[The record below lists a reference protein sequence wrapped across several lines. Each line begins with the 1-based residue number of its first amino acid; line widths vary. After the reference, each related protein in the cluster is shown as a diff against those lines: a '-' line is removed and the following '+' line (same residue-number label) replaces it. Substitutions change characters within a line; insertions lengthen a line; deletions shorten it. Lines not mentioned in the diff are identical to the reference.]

1 MKTILI
7 AKLNLEKSYSGASRR
22 VHEETRYL
30 RSLGYDVHTISE
42 NSNEADVRASGG
54 VPHKSKR
61 YFWHRKVGRRVQ
73 FNKEA
78 EKLQKKLKAN
88 LLIGH
93 GDLQNPDVHFIH
105 NCVHLACEKIHG
117 KPLPKDD
124 EMYLTHTPIIVN
136 RQYKHIVANSYLMKN
151 ELMERFAVPEED
163 ISVIYPAIDESQFKC
178 LPEATRVK
186 IRTELGVKEDEYLV
200 GLVTSGNFKKRGV
213 DRFFEAINLLPKEIA
228 EKTHFVFVG
237 KDKLT
242 PEFQTILDNSPYK
255 HRIRTLP
262 IIDNVEEYFNALD
275 IFVLPARIEEFGRV
289 VAEAMACGA
298 PVITTKWVGASEIIR
313 NEAAEFV
320 YEGSDNQELAE
331 LMTRLL
337 TDSALWK
344 RVSLANQES
353 AKEVYESALREQFGA
368 VFHRFIG

>member
-1 MKTILI
+1 
-7 AKLNLEKSYSGASRR
+7 
-22 VHEETRYL
+22 
-30 RSLGYDVHTISE
+30 
-42 NSNEADVRASGG
+42 
-54 VPHKSKR
+54 
-61 YFWHRKVGRRVQ
+61 
-73 FNKEA
+73 
-78 EKLQKKLKAN
+78 
-88 LLIGH
+88 
-93 GDLQNPDVHFIH
+93 
-105 NCVHLACEKIHG
+105 
-117 KPLPKDD
+117 
-124 EMYLTHTPIIVN
+124 
-136 RQYKHIVANSYLMKN
+136 
-151 ELMERFAVPEED
+151 
-163 ISVIYPAIDESQFKC
+163 
-178 LPEATRVK
+178 
-186 IRTELGVKEDEYLV
+186 
-200 GLVTSGNFKKRGV
+200 
-213 DRFFEAINLLPKEIA
+213 LPKEIA

-353 AKEVYESALREQFGA
+353 AKEVYESALKQQFDA
-368 VFHRFIG
+368 VFHRFID